1 MIEKNPLK
9 HFSGIVPLF
18 PLPNVVLFP
27 KTMIPLHIFEK
38 RYRIMLK
45 EAMQGEKLIA
55 MCTLKPGWET
65 QYAGNPEVHSV
76 ACIGQIIQHEPLT
89 DGKSNI
95 VLLGLKRIRIKEII
109 HPKPYRKAHVEIIKD
124 TSKGF
129 SPDDILLLRERL
141 LELYGEMTILMA
153 GQKKHMPT
161 LSHMEMSLGR
171 LADSV
176 AAGVGLPVSDMVHL
190 LHEYHTVKRAQM
202 VIEKLEEL
210 LDKPTNYQYGKII
223 TQVKNITFPRFHL
236 N

>member
-9 HFSGIVPLF
+9 YFSGIVPLF

-65 QYAGNPEVHSV
+65 QYAGNPEVHPV
-76 ACIGQIIQHEPLT
+76 ACIGQIIQHEPLP

-95 VLLGLKRIRIKEII
+95 VLLGLKRVRIKEII
-109 HPKPYRKAHVEIIKD
+109 HPKPYRKAQVEIIKD
-124 TSKGF
+124 SSSGYTS
-129 SPDDILLLRERL
+129 DDVLYLRERL
-141 LELYGEMTILMA
+141 LELYGEMTIVMA

-161 LSHMEMSLGR
+161 LSHIEMSLGR

-176 AAGVGLPVSDMVHL
+176 AAGVGLPVNDMIQL
-190 LHEYHTVKRAQM
+190 LHEHHTVKRAQM
-202 VIEKLEEL
+202 VIQKLEEI
-210 LDKPTNYQYGKII
+210 LDKTCMVESSKLFSVNKSL
-223 TQVKNITFPRFHL
+223 TFPRYHL